1 MNENQTDIFGGVTP
15 FQTEEPKQEP
25 VVENQY
31 NNEVTPIFNEVNES
45 TEVID
50 VPEEIVKP
58 VDSFNETNENT
69 EVTDAPEE
77 ISKPVDSFNEMPF
90 AGVNQQQEVS
100 EIKENYISNPVIEE
114 SEKNEN
120 MEPIKKSLDE
130 NSGLKFLLVLG
141 LIFAIF
147 IIILP
152 FL

>member
-25 VVENQY
+25 IVENQND
-31 NNEVTPIFNEVNES
+31 NNEVTPVLNDSNES
-45 TEVID
+45 TEIID
-50 VPEEIVKP
+50 VPEEEIEKP
-58 VDSFNETNENT
+58 VE
-69 EVTDAPEE
+69 
-77 ISKPVDSFNEMPF
+77 SFNEMPF

-100 EIKENYISNPVIEE
+100 EVKENYISNSVIED
-114 SEKNEN
+114 SEKNTN
-120 MEPIKKSLDE
+120 MEPIQKSLDE

-141 LIFAIF
+141 IIFAIF